1 MKKTIYNQQRVTLCN
16 KTNGNPLLQY
26 PMSRGIGLI
35 EAVAGISLVSIFIF
49 SLMLASQLSQK
60 IVGESV
66 RNIQASF
73 LLEEGA
79 DAVKILRDTSWSSG
93 ISNLA
98 SGTSYF
104 FSYNGTNWV
113 SMADNVYIDGIFERK
128 FSLNNVYR
136 DANDDIASSG
146 TLDSGTKKATV
157 SVSWQGRT
165 GTTTKSASFYITN
178 LFSN

>member
-1 MKKTIYNQQRVTLCN
+1 MKKTIYNPPRRLT
-16 KTNGNPLLQY
+16 
-26 PMSRGIGLI
+26 MSTRGIGLI
-35 EAVAGISLVSIFIF
+35 EAVAGISIVSVFIF

-66 RNIQASF
+66 RSAQAFF

-79 DAVKILRDTSWSSG
+79 EAVKILRDTSWSSG
-93 ISNLA
+93 ISNLTI
-98 SGTSYF
+98 GTNYF
-104 FSYNGTNWV
+104 FSYNGTTWV
-113 SMADNVYIDGIFERK
+113 STADNVYIDGLFERK

-136 DANDDIASSG
+136 DANDDIAASG

-157 SVSWQGRT
+157 GVSWLGRT
-165 GTTTKSASFYITN
+165 GTTTKSVSFYLTD

>member
-1 MKKTIYNQQRVTLCN
+1 MKKNFQL
-16 KTNGNPLLQY
+16 KFSAGF
-26 PMSRGIGLI
+26 GLI

-60 IVGESV
+60 IASESV
-66 RNIQASF
+66 KNTQAFF
-73 LLEEGA
+73 LLEEGV
-79 DAVKILRDTSWSSG
+79 DAIKILRDTSWSSN

-98 SGTSYF
+98 PGTSYF
-104 FSYNGTNWV
+104 FSYNGIAWV
-113 SMADNVYIDGIFERK
+113 STANNVYVDGIFERK

-136 DANDDIASSG
+136 DANDDIAVLG

-165 GTTTKSASFYITN
+165 GTTTKSASFYLTD

>member
-1 MKKTIYNQQRVTLCN
+1 MKKNIYNRSRHR
-16 KTNGNPLLQY
+16 
-26 PMSRGIGLI
+26 MSGGIGLI
-35 EAVAGISLVSIFIF
+35 EAVAGISLISVFIF

-66 RNIQASF
+66 RNIQAYF

-79 DAVKILRDTSWSSG
+79 DAVKILRNSGWSSNIG
-93 ISNLA
+93 NLA
-98 SGTSYF
+98 PGMDYYF
-104 FSYNGTNWV
+104 DYNGTTWV
-113 SMADNVYIDGIFERK
+113 STTDNVYIDGIFERK

-136 DANDDIASSG
+136 DANDDIAVSG
-146 TLDSGTKKATV
+146 TLDDGTKRAAV

-165 GTTTKSASFYITN
+165 GTTTKSASFYLTD

>member
-1 MKKTIYNQQRVTLCN
+1 MKKNFQYNNL
-16 KTNGNPLLQY
+16 
-26 PMSRGIGLI
+26 SRGFGLI

-66 RNIQASF
+66 KNIQVSF

-79 DAVKILRDTSWSSG
+79 DAIKILRDTGWSSSIG
-93 ISNLA
+93 NLPA
-98 SGTSYF
+98 GTSYY
-104 FSYNGTNWV
+104 FSYNGTTWT
-113 SMADNVYIDGIFERK
+113 STDSNVYIDGIFERK
-128 FSLNNVYR
+128 FKLDNVYR

-157 SVSWQGRT
+157 SVSWLGRT
-165 GTTTKSASFYITN
+165 GTTTKSASFYLTD